1 MVRPPPVTSVA
12 GSSRGT
18 SPGDTAGRLRSTCR
32 VPSPSTSAT
41 SAGRVFDRICLIHRG
56 AAQGELDGIRAA
68 VRLLPAA
75 AEEARSEADHLRW
88 PGHRGQHDRPV
99 DRKSTRLNSSHV
111 AISYAVFCLT

>member
-56 AAQGELDGIRAA
+56 AAQGEL
-68 VRLLPAA
+68 
-75 AEEARSEADHLRW
+75 E
-88 PGHRGQHDRPV
+88 

-111 AISYAVFCLT
+111 AISYAVFCVKKKKEDTRCTPYGHDASVQGGRKVGR